1 MKIILTIILMNGMS
15 HSYQYKVN
23 GIDPYLC
30 DALFKKLTY
39 THTSIISTAKNKTGI
54 YYKSN
59 QVFAYSCIY
68 QQTTEGNNERKNKT
82 S

>member
-1 MKIILTIILMNGMS
+1 MNGMS

-39 THTSIISTAKNKTGI
+39 THTSIISTAKNKTGV

-59 QVFAYSCIY
+59 QVFAHSCSYEKIA
-68 QQTTEGNNERKNKT
+68 
-82 S
+82 